1 MHGLS
6 TPSCC
11 CCCSLRLLFNGL
23 MPKNDDDED
32 DEANDGCQPHRI
44 QLFGHCVFLLHV
56 FCICICVCPPASLHL
71 SVSLSARRP
80 GGWWWWVG
88 TAAAVRTLEFNLI
101 SVLRSP
107 ASQKLLHLTLGWLGP
122 GTDVFAGECESVL
135 HNFTIFHLM
144 LVSCRHRRRRQRR
157 RDVCLINCHLFDVS
171 LRAVRQQAAGTQPGR
186 SAHRRHSC

>member
-6 TPSCC
+6 TPSCCCSCCC

-88 TAAAVRTLEFNLI
+88 TAAAAVRTLEFNLI

-107 ASQKLLHLTLGWLGP
+107 ASQKLLHLTLGWLGRMAQR
-122 GTDVFAGECESVL
+122 TD
-135 HNFTIFHLM
+135 THLP
-144 LVSCRHRRRRQRR
+144 VSAKAYCIISQFS
-157 RDVCLINCHLFDVS
+157 I
-171 LRAVRQQAAGTQPGR
+171 
-186 SAHRRHSC
+186 